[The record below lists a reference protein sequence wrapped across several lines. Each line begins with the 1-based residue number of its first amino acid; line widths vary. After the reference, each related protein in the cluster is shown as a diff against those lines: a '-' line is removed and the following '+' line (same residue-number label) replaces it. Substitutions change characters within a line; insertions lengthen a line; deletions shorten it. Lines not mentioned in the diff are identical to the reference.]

1 MRNLISIS
9 LMAILFFLVFACS
22 TEKNKSTETA
32 EKQMDPPKHQLYPKE
47 VISVGKCRLE
57 GTVVEILEPTGKENK
72 EDPCSKYPCV
82 AKIKIDKI
90 IGYGSAFPAVF
101 HSEQIISVKFSGTLM
116 PSAVVDPESGQKLPG
131 LEKGDSFK
139 ADISSMQAMGEK
151 SIQTFLIFDYHKK

>member
-9 LMAILFFLVFACS
+9 LITLMLFLVFACS

-47 VISVGKCRLE
+47 VISVGKCRVE
-57 GTVVEILEPTGKENK
+57 ATVVEILEPSAKTNEK
-72 EDPCSKYPCV
+72 DPCSKFPCV

-101 HSEQIISVKFSGTLM
+101 NSEQIISVKFTTTLM

-151 SIQTFLIFDYHKK
+151 NNQTFLIYDYHKK